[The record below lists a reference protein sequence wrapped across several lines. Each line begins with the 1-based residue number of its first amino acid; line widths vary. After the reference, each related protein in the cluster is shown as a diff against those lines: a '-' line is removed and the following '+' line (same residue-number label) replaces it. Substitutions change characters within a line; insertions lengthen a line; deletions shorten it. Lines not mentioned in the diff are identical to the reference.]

1 MHRRLLQG
9 KVCKDGFQYV
19 LEHRSWNRTSGS
31 GASPIPAATALVA
44 PFIEPLAQHDAQRNL
59 DLAVRAR
66 KLKGVEVPNRD
77 EVVAGE
83 ILGGLRSPTSGQAV
97 PFTWMLSS
105 PFC

>member
-83 ILGGLRSPTSGQAV
+83 ILGGTPESDLRSGG
-97 PFTWMLSS
+97 PFY
-105 PFC
+105 FGC